1 MVERFFMGGES
12 SCMSDTE
19 GITLISGPPS
29 CGKTS
34 LLFQY
39 AFNILT
45 RHFNGYIVFL
55 CDYRRFQSNPP
66 FLSHGLD
73 PTSSHIFH
81 RIQIK
86 YIDKCDDEALKK
98 YFAAFHL
105 LNPCPLAV
113 IIDDFGDFFLDS
125 KCQQRY
131 DNARGRDLAM
141 VRVLALCQSAILH
154 ANKTAPCKLF
164 LSDTHHGDSPR
175 LFIYKRWLSSIF
187 TVQRDGSGSF
197 LLRNSVSANEKG
209 KGIKSARYSIALHYL
224 VLEGF
229 VEDEQLL

>member
-12 SCMSDTE
+12 SWMSDTE

-55 CDYRRFQSNPP
+55 CDYRRFQSHPP

-113 IIDDFGDFFLDS
+113 IIDDFGDFFLDRYFFLHFS
-125 KCQQRY
+125 PLILLHFINCQP
-131 DNARGRDLAM
+131 
-141 VRVLALCQSAILH
+141 
-154 ANKTAPCKLF
+154 K
-164 LSDTHHGDSPR
+164 
-175 LFIYKRWLSSIF
+175 
-187 TVQRDGSGSF
+187 
-197 LLRNSVSANEKG
+197 
-209 KGIKSARYSIALHYL
+209 
-224 VLEGF
+224 
-229 VEDEQLL
+229 